1 MEQTTKTM
9 IISFIVNTI
18 LAITKVISGIIGKSS
33 ALIADGIHS
42 FSDLITDIVAIIGS
56 KIANKPADEKHP
68 FGHGR
73 SEYIASLLIGIMI
86 LLLGLGIIEQSVN
99 NEITIPST
107 LVITVTII
115 TIIMKFILSGY
126 IIKKGR
132 QLKNNIL
139 IASGYESSTDVISS
153 IVVLISSIL
162 MQFTEQ
168 ISILK
173 YADKIATFIVG
184 LFIIRVGFNIL
195 KENISIIVGEQET
208 NKEYVKDLI
217 NLIKYD
223 PNVIKIDSLHVLKY
237 GPYNKLI
244 GEVSMDGTLTLE
256 RAHQNL
262 EELEKR
268 IKEHD
273 HKMKYITIHINPT
286 NEKKTHKNVDNKKQK
301 WYYWYINRWRR
312 LVIKGHS
319 KES

>member
-1 MEQTTKTM
+1 M
-9 IISFIVNTI
+9 IISFIVNSI
-18 LAITKVISGIIGKSS
+18 LAIIKVISGVIGKSS

-73 SEYIASLLIGIMI
+73 SEYLASILIGIMI
-86 LLLGLGIIEQSVN
+86 LILGLGIINQSVN
-99 NEITIPST
+99 STITIPST
-107 LVITVTII
+107 LVIFTTII
-115 TIIMKFILSGY
+115 TIIVKFLLAGY
-126 IIKKGR
+126 IIQKGR
-132 QLKNNIL
+132 KHNNNIL

-168 ISILK
+168 ITILK
-173 YADKIATFIVG
+173 YADKIATIIVG

-208 NKEYVKDLI
+208 DKEYMKNLT
-217 NLIKYD
+217 NLIIQD
-223 PNVIKIDSLHVLKY
+223 QNIIRIDSLNVLKY
-237 GPYNKLI
+237 GPYYKLI
-244 GEVSMDGTLTLE
+244 GEVAMDGTLTLE
-256 RAHQNL
+256 HAHQNL

-273 HKMKYITIHINPT
+273 KKMKYITIHINPS
-286 NEKKTHKNVDNKKQK
+286 NEKKTHKNVDNQQQK
-301 WYYWYINRWRR
+301 
-312 LVIKGHS
+312 
-319 KES
+319 